1 MQYHTPQTIKRV
13 QVPQFAVKN
22 GELICPE
29 KIFTK
34 EEYPHLKQDLVKI
47 TGQNGQK
54 IYVPRNKVSPM
65 DV

>member
-1 MQYHTPQTIKRV
+1 MQFHTPQKIMRV
-13 QVPQFAVKN
+13 EVPTFAKKGDEIV
-22 GELICPE
+22 CPE

-34 EEYPHLKQDLVKI
+34 EEYPHLKNDLVKI

-54 IYVPRNKVSPM
+54 IYVNRKKISAM

>member
-1 MQYHTPQTIKRV
+1 MNYHTPKTIK
-13 QVPQFAVKN
+13 QIDVPTFATKN

-29 KIFTK
+29 KIFTR
-34 EEYPHLKQDLVKI
+34 EEYPHLPHDMVKI

-54 IYVPRNKVSPM
+54 IFVNRNKIHAM